1 MKIMKHLNEWCM
13 KMQAT
18 KENGKN
24 EENTEEII
32 MRKQKL

>member
-1 MKIMKHLNEWCM
+1 MKDLKEWCI

-24 EENTEEII
+24 EENEEVII